1 MPDDIHTQPLLVEI
15 AIEPKSRA
23 DGEKLGI
30 ALVKLVSEDPSLG
43 CRPTKSPAKPF

>member
-23 DGEKLGI
+23 HGEKLAI
-30 ALVKLVSEDPSLG
+30 ALAKLVSEDLSSG
-43 CRPTKSPAKPF
+43 VSIDQVSATPF